1 MSEKEGRQ
9 ASNSAAFPELEVGY
23 ETRAECACPDGD
35 EASNNDRPE
44 WSGRIWGMHLQIN
57 VRSNL
62 RGGHKE
68 KGGGQDDDDTT
79 QARHCDL
86 EVTNTFGRAMTS
98 EGRSCSVR
106 SSREKKE
113 RDGWGST
120 GFVLQGRRA
129 CLGEA
134 VACPGPLVTESCRQ
148 GDTDQG
154 FVGRA
159 GEGRSLLKD
168 ARYLCVTSTRHHAAQ
183 QAKVHEQNLVDL
195 LDVCSNIQAVHP
207 PSLSPVSPNGPL
219 LSASFGTQPLLA
231 CCRGAR
237 PQGY

>member
-106 SSREKKE
+106 SSRKKKE
-113 RDGWGST
+113 RETDGDQLGS
-120 GFVLQGRRA
+120 
-129 CLGEA
+129 
-134 VACPGPLVTESCRQ
+134 SCR
-148 GDTDQG
+148 GG
-154 FVGRA
+154 A
-159 GEGRSLLKD
+159 
-168 ARYLCVTSTRHHAAQ
+168 
-183 QAKVHEQNLVDL
+183 
-195 LDVCSNIQAVHP
+195 
-207 PSLSPVSPNGPL
+207 PVWERL
-219 LSASFGTQPLLA
+219 LLA
-231 CCRGAR
+231 RDPLSLGAADKGTPTRGLLVG
-237 PQGY
+237 PEQVDHS